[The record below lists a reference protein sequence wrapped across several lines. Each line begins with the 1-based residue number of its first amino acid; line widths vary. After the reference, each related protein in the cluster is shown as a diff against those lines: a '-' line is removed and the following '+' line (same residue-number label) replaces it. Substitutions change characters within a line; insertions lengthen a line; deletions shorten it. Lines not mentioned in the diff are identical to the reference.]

1 MSPVDPSTTPILES
15 ELLEVAA
22 LVLRD
27 ADCRLR
33 VHRLPQGPEF
43 LLAENAY
50 FILAV
55 VASGS
60 PRDIIEVERRVANEL
75 TALSSRSDVGP
86 KRWDLYLVI
95 LAPRDAEES
104 RELARDV
111 YRITYDTQ
119 HLRRIAVLDVE
130 PTLESLRDALRP
142 FLPTLA
148 PDTAQPLGDA
158 LTELESALVK
168 HSIEPDKA
176 ARAVAAFRRSRTL
189 DDV

>member
-1 MSPVDPSTTPILES
+1 MTSSDPSTILIVEN

-27 ADCRLR
+27 AGCRLR
-33 VHRLPQGPEF
+33 AHRLGDGQEF

-50 FILAV
+50 YIICV
-55 VASGS
+55 VASTS
-60 PRDIIEVERRVANEL
+60 ARDILDVERRLADEL
-75 TALSSRSDVGP
+75 TTLSLRSDVGP

-95 LAPRDAEES
+95 LAPRDPEDS
-104 RELARDV
+104 KELARDL

-130 PTLESLRDALRP
+130 PTLESLRDALRS

-158 LTELESALVK
+158 LTELESALAEQG
-168 HSIEPDKA
+168 IDPANA
-176 ARAVAAFRRSRTL
+176 ARAVAAFRSSRSL

>member
-1 MSPVDPSTTPILES
+1 MIPFDSSTAPILEN

-27 ADCRLR
+27 ADCRLH
-33 VHRLPQGPEF
+33 VHRLPEGQEF
-43 LLAENAY
+43 LLAENPY

-60 PRDIIEVERRVANEL
+60 PRDIIEVERLVAAEL

-95 LAPRDAEES
+95 LAPRDSDDS
-104 RELARDV
+104 RELARDI

-130 PTLESLRDALRP
+130 PTLESLRDALRS

-148 PDTAQPLGDA
+148 PNTTQPLGEA
-158 LTELESALVK
+158 LTELESALVE
-168 HSIEPDKA
+168 HSIEPQKA
-176 ARAVAAFRRSRTL
+176 ARAIAAFRRSRSL